1 MHEATD
7 RPMAPKAKRSTIVV
21 RTRDYS
27 VIAWRATGR
36 MKARASQA
44 KLAAHRRVE
53 PFWPATGISIL
64 VTLAFYIWTLQMIG
78 VQYAWAVGCFAI
90 GSSLIQEV
98 GHWQAMNR
106 AGYRAHF
113 LFLPW
118 LVWLLPKDPEQ
129 YAKASRWH
137 KSLVAV
143 TGPAINVMLMLVGLL
158 LTLLPGRHDAHMLL
172 EALNAYATT
181 RPGLWITLYDSRLI
195 QAVESGIAIIPDWR
209 TFGLVLASVNAGIAT
224 MSLLPI
230 PFLDGGKLL
239 KNLLESVGV
248 VHDRLIAGTV
258 GIVVLTIAIILF
270 LLGHFHPY
278 PVAAILG
285 TGWLL
290 QRHRQEAHH
299 QTEAM
304 TTRQAMTIF
313 AVWLLLF
320 SISLTVFLIVPASV
334 QPENTKRALEIL
346 TNLWRSLT

>member
-1 MHEATD
+1 MHETAD
-7 RPMAPKAKRSTIVV
+7 RPMAPKAKKLTIVV
-21 RTRDYS
+21 RTRNYS
-27 VIAWRATGR
+27 ITAWRATTQL
-36 MKARASQA
+36 KTRAGQA

-53 PFWPATGISIL
+53 PFWPATGVSIL

-78 VQYAWAVGCFAI
+78 VQYAWAVGCLAI
-90 GSSLIQEV
+90 SSSLIQEI
-98 GHWQAMNR
+98 GHWQAMTR

-118 LVWLLPKDPEQ
+118 LVWLLPKDPQKYER
-129 YAKASRWH
+129 ASRWH

-143 TGPAINVMLMLVGLL
+143 TGPAINVMLMVVGLL
-158 LTLLPGRHDAHMLL
+158 LTILPSRHDMRVLVETL
-172 EALNAYATT
+172 DNYVVTQ
-181 RPGLWITLYDSRLI
+181 PGPWIMFYDSRFA
-195 QAVESGIAIIPDWR
+195 QAVEAGIVIIPDWR

-248 VHDRLIAGTV
+248 VHDRLIAGII
-258 GIVVLTIAIILF
+258 GIVVLAIAITLF

-299 QTEAM
+299 QSEAM
-304 TTRQAMTIF
+304 TTRQTMTIF

-320 SISLTVFLIVPASV
+320 SFSLTVFLIVPASV
-334 QPENTKRALEIL
+334 QPENTHRALEIL